1 MWEAALKS
9 ACILAGAAFITY
21 ALGALAIFFLLRENS
36 PTRFLPV
43 LSLLVLVTSTSLPTP
58 GGWSDAR
65 SQWMPVAGLLLS
77 LGLIAILSLVLLC
90 RCSGWLKRA
99 TGVAGLILFT
109 TLTPLMIA
117 GFYEQMVFLSRAG
130 ETHPEKDFNPSNH

>member
-1 MWEAALKS
+1 MWEAVLKS

-21 ALGALAIFFLLRENS
+21 ALGALAIFFLLKETS
-36 PTRFLPV
+36 PTRFLPI
-43 LSLLVLVTSTSLPTP
+43 LSLFALVIPAFLPTP
-58 GGWSDAR
+58 SAWSDVR
-65 SQWMPVAGLLLS
+65 SQWMPVMSLFLLL
-77 LGLIAILSLVLLC
+77 GLVALLSFTLLC

-117 GFYEQMVFLSRAG
+117 GFYEQVAFFDRTCEIDCFISKK
-130 ETHPEKDFNPSNH
+130 TP